1 MDIPDRL
8 IELQTAADAERDKL
22 TGLDRQ
28 ERADQWQRWLEAA
41 AASQAAVT
49 EHAQKTG
56 TPRGQ
61 IEAAVKKSVRHPD
74 DGAVRHPDDG

>member
-8 IELQTAADAERDKL
+8 IELQQAADAERDKL
-22 TGLDRQ
+22 TGLDGQ
-28 ERADQWQRWLEAA
+28 ERADQWQRWFEAA
-41 AASQAAVT
+41 AVSQAAVT

-61 IEAAVKKSVRHPD
+61 IEAAVKK
-74 DGAVRHPDDG
+74 AVRHPDDG